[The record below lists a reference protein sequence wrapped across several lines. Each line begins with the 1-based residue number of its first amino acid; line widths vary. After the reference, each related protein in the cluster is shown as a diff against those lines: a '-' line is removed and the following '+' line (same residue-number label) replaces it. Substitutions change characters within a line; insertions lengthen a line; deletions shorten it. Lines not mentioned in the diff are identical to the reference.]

1 MIIAVEGMDGA
12 GKTTISSHIERK
24 YNFINVEKPCKYL
37 YEDKNGAIDYDKFK
51 MDLKRIYKKGYKERS
66 EYFGLGNII
75 AVNRF
80 KGENIVLDR
89 HLASN
94 YYWNGTKKLRNF
106 FDNLV
111 EECGLPDL
119 TIFLYATPNERYKRL
134 KKRNPKDIDLY
145 DKSVFDDGT
154 YKHIEFLN
162 RYGFNYVMI
171 DTNDKSIKEVCM
183 EVDHKINE
191 ILYKKDSDNNVYK
204 LQRNNR
210 K

>member
-1 MIIAVEGMDGA
+1 M
-12 GKTTISSHIERK
+12 
-24 YNFINVEKPCKYL
+24 
-37 YEDKNGAIDYDKFK
+37 
-51 MDLKRIYKKGYKERS
+51 
-66 EYFGLGNII
+66 
-75 AVNRF
+75 
-80 KGENIVLDR
+80 
-89 HLASN
+89 
-94 YYWNGTKKLRNF
+94 RNF

-162 RYGFNYVMI
+162 RYNFNYVMI
-171 DTNDKSIKEVCM
+171 DTNDKSIREVCT

-191 ILYKKDSDNNVYK
+191 LLYKKDSDDNVYK